1 MTSDPSATLRMTRIL
16 KMIKLQNIQ
25 RTFQVGDEIVHGLDD
40 VSLEINDGEYI
51 SIMGPSGSGKSTLLN
66 VLGLLDKPDEGQ
78 YYLAGQNIV
87 QLSDNEQAKTRREK
101 VGFVF
106 QAFHLVPR
114 LTAAENIALP
124 LTLAGVSQDERE
136 QRVTEVIESLSLTD
150 RAHHRPDQLS
160 GGQRQRV
167 AIARAVITKPVLLLA
182 DEPTGNLDHKSGME
196 VINILEELNQQGI
209 TLLVVTHDADL
220 GERAHRIVHMVD
232 GKIKL

>member
-1 MTSDPSATLRMTRIL
+1 V
-16 KMIKLQNIQ
+16 IKLENIT
-25 RTFQVGDEIVHGLDD
+25 RTFQVGDEMVHGLDN
-40 VSLEINDGEYI
+40 VSLEINAGEYA

-66 VLGLLDKPDEGQ
+66 VLGLLDKPDAGQ
-78 YYLAGQNIV
+78 YYLDGQNVV

-106 QAFHLVPR
+106 QSFHLIPR

-124 LTLAGVSQDERE
+124 LTLAGVSQDERD
-136 QRVTEVIESLSLTD
+136 QRVAEVVESLSLTD

-209 TLLVVTHDADL
+209 TLLVVTHDAVL
-220 GERAHRIVHMVD
+220 GERAQRAIQMVD
-232 GKIKL
+232 GEIMS